1 MSANPLQALSALI
14 VWIQTNSDGGASPV
28 FRRDALRELQAEIGF
43 DQAIWAEALI
53 SGQLSLRSAELH
65 NIDHA
70 ARPDFERAAFADPRL
85 PMVLGAPGRAHAYS
99 VAPDD
104 PADYRDLARC
114 IDVGHFIS
122 ICQFD
127 PILGV
132 ASGVVLFGAPDR
144 GPFSDAQRS
153 FVEAAFPHLMAGW
166 SRCQV
171 VELERAAR
179 ASQSLPRFSAACR
192 GSTIDAAEPE
202 FLSLIRTEWPD
213 WVGPRLPAPLIEPK
227 TGAALAVYA
236 GKRIVAH
243 AKVAVDTALV
253 VVRKRSV
260 VDDLTARERSVA
272 ELCAQGL
279 TFRDIASWLGL
290 APATA
295 RNHLAAVHRR
305 LGVTR
310 NSEVASL
317 LAMAAAPWP
326 MDDPPA
332 S

>member
-1 MSANPLQALSALI
+1 MDPLQALSALI
-14 VWIQTNSDGGASPV
+14 SWGQTHSEIGASAT
-28 FRRDALRELQAEIGF
+28 FRRDALRELQTQVGF

-53 SGQLSLRSAELH
+53 ADQLSLRSAELH
-65 NIDHA
+65 NIDEA
-70 ARPDFERAAFADPRL
+70 ARADFERAAFADPRL
-85 PMVLGAPGRAHAYS
+85 PTVLGAPGRAHAYS
-99 VAPDD
+99 VRPDD
-104 PADYRDLARC
+104 PVEYRERVAR

-132 ASGVVLFGAPDR
+132 ASGVVLFAAPQR
-144 GPFSDAQRS
+144 GPFSDGERS

-171 VELERAAR
+171 VALERSAR
-179 ASQSLPRFSAACR
+179 AKQSLPRFSAACR
-192 GSTIDAAEPE
+192 GATIDAAEPE
-202 FLSLIRTEWPD
+202 FLSLMRTEWPH
-213 WVGPRLPAPLIEPK
+213 WVGPRLPTPLIDPV
-227 TGAALAVYA
+227 TGAALGFYL
-236 GKRIVAH
+236 GKQVVAH

-253 VVRKRSV
+253 VARKRSL
-260 VDDLTARERSVA
+260 VDDLTARERAVA

-279 TFRDIASWLGL
+279 TYRDIAAWLSL

-326 MDDPPA
+326 ADDPA
-332 S
+332 